1 MNLIKRFMRKYL
13 GRDPI
18 FEERQKYV
26 RKYMPDLFSGK
37 YKSVLYVGA
46 NPTRQQFLKDFEESG
61 YDRIVIIEAFRENV
75 QFLREKMG
83 LESKSGFNVIE
94 GDVRNIENFQ
104 IDDFDVVFFWHGIEH
119 LPEKDMEPT
128 LKKLESITK
137 HLIVIGTPWG
147 SYPQHDKY
155 GNPYEIHQTIIYP
168 PMLEKYGY
176 KTETLGKKDDYGSN
190 ITAWKYLN
198 RA

>member
-75 QFLREKMG
+75 QFRA
-83 LESKSGFNVIE
+83 
-94 GDVRNIENFQ
+94 
-104 IDDFDVVFFWHGIEH
+104 
-119 LPEKDMEPT
+119 
-128 LKKLESITK
+128 KKK
-137 HLIVIGTPWG
+137 PHQNLIVEVFLYF
-147 SYPQHDKY
+147 SH
-155 GNPYEIHQTIIYP
+155 HH
-168 PMLEKYGY
+168 
-176 KTETLGKKDDYGSN
+176 
-190 ITAWKYLN
+190 
-198 RA
+198 

>member
-18 FEERQKYV
+18 FEERKKYV

-37 YKSVLYVGA
+37 YKSILYVGA

-61 YDRIVIIEAFRENV
+61 YKRIVILEAFSKNIKFLKEKFERESRHHDWIND
-75 QFLREKMG
+75 
-83 LESKSGFNVIE
+83 
-94 GDVRNIENFQ
+94 DVRNIEKLQLSN
-104 IDDFDVVFFWHGIEH
+104 FDVVFFWHGIEH
-119 LPEKDMEPT
+119 LPEKDIEPT
-128 LKKLESITK
+128 LKKLEAITK

-155 GNPYEIHQTIIYP
+155 GNTYEIHQTIIYP
-168 PMLEKYGY
+168 PMLKQYGY

-198 RA
+198 QV